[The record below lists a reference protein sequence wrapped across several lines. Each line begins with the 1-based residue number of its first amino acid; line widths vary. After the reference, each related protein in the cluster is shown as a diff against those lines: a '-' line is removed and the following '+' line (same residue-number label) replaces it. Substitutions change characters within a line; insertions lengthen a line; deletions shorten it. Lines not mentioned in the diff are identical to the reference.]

1 MARRR
6 AEGLPGRRRI
16 PHRPRPAGRLWRR
29 PLGAR
34 AAMKQAALRRYRT
47 QIDAIDDDPDGFTIT
62 PALLAR
68 FGRPVEV
75 FGSRP

>member
-1 MARRR
+1 
-6 AEGLPGRRRI
+6 
-16 PHRPRPAGRLWRR
+16 
-29 PLGAR
+29 
-34 AAMKQAALRRYRT
+34 MKQAALRRYRT